1 VWSLTS
7 PSLLAGPTLLHYVRN
22 APFYQE
28 MPVVMMSSNEHA
40 DVVLNCIRLVGLCT
54 LNQVDP

>member
-1 VWSLTS
+1 
-7 PSLLAGPTLLHYVRN
+7 LHYVRN